1 MKSEKIAQMLRDFAS
16 FLDAQPEMDWESCVS
31 LRVHQGQLDDANPY
45 FYIPFYDKEKF
56 IAAVKIL
63 GNSTKHYTD
72 GEYSKLEV
80 TAKDFPI
87 KLSIPSDKVCRK
99 IVTYDC
105 EALFSDEEVESL

>member
-31 LRVHQGQLDDANPY
+31 LMDGANPY

-87 KLSIPSDKVCRK
+87 KLSIPRDQVCRK